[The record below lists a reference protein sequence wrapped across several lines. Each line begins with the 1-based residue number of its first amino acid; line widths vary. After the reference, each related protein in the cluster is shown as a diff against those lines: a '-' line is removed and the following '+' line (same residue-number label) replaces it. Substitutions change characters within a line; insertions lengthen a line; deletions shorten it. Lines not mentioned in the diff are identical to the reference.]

1 MPREKEAWA
10 LPNKAWRP
18 YLTDY
23 EPPIEREN
31 NSMPSARA
39 GRMSAAKLLDQNRIV
54 NHAAWTMWVQW
65 SRKNTEAEID
75 MNRRPFFI
83 LGLLLCLPAF
93 AAPQGDSGPPADIL
107 AVRNIEII
115 FHTAGSV
122 LPTKDLELMMSLYAD
137 DAVLTD
143 TAHDNKVYQGKE
155 QVRTYWANVSGPF
168 RPEHHWI
175 GYTPAMRIKSNVT
188 GNTGTLDFECL
199 WMNVDDNTIGA
210 HAFSSME
217 VARVKGHWLVKRIKV
232 GKVDKL

>member
-1 MPREKEAWA
+1 M
-10 LPNKAWRP
+10 
-18 YLTDY
+18 
-23 EPPIEREN
+23 
-31 NSMPSARA
+31 
-39 GRMSAAKLLDQNRIV
+39 
-54 NHAAWTMWVQW
+54 H
-65 SRKNTEAEID
+65 
-75 MNRRPFFI
+75 RRSVI
-83 LGLLLCLPAF
+83 MLGLLLCLPAF

-122 LPTKDLELMMSLYAD
+122 LPNKDLDLMMSLYAD
-137 DAVLTD
+137 DVVLTD

-188 GNTGTLDFECL
+188 GNT
-199 WMNVDDNTIGA
+199 IGA

-217 VARVKGHWLVKRIKV
+217 VERVKGHWLVKRIKV

>member
-1 MPREKEAWA
+1 MTGQGPLAIDLSAMKNDAVVADIVYVPLTTPLIAAARRRA
-10 LPNKAWRP
+10 L
-18 YLTDY
+18 
-23 EPPIEREN
+23 
-31 NSMPSARA
+31 RA
-39 GRMSAAKLLDQNRIV
+39 VGGLGMLLHQ
-54 NHAAWTMWVQW
+54 
-65 SRKNTEAEID
+65 
-75 MNRRPFFI
+75 
-83 LGLLLCLPAF
+83 
-93 AAPQGDSGPPADIL
+93 AAPGFERWFGAHPVVTEELRALVEADIL

-122 LPTKDLELMMSLYAD
+122 LPSKDLDLMMSLYAD
-137 DAVLTD
+137 DVVLTD

-175 GYTPAMRIKSNVT
+175 GYTPAMRIKANVT

>member
-1 MPREKEAWA
+1 
-10 LPNKAWRP
+10 
-18 YLTDY
+18 
-23 EPPIEREN
+23 
-31 NSMPSARA
+31 
-39 GRMSAAKLLDQNRIV
+39 
-54 NHAAWTMWVQW
+54 
-65 SRKNTEAEID
+65 
-75 MNRRPFFI
+75 MNRPLCII
-83 LGLLLCLPAF
+83 LGALLYLPVF
-93 AAPQGDSGPPADIL
+93 AASQGDNGPPADIL

-122 LPTKDLELMMSLYAD
+122 LPNKDLDLMMSLYAD

-155 QVRTYWANVSGPF
+155 QIRSYWANVSGPF

-175 GYTPAMRIKSNVT
+175 GYTPAMRSKSNVT

-217 VARVKGHWLVKRIKV
+217 LVRVKRQWLVKRIKV

>member
-1 MPREKEAWA
+1 
-10 LPNKAWRP
+10 
-18 YLTDY
+18 
-23 EPPIEREN
+23 
-31 NSMPSARA
+31 
-39 GRMSAAKLLDQNRIV
+39 
-54 NHAAWTMWVQW
+54 
-65 SRKNTEAEID
+65 
-75 MNRRPFFI
+75 MNRRPVI
-83 LGLLLCLPAF
+83 ALALLLCLPAF

-143 TAHDNKVYQGKE
+143 TAHDNKVYQGKD

-175 GYTPAMRIKSNVT
+175 GYTPAMRIKSKVT

-217 VARVKGHWLVKRIKV
+217 VARVGGRWLVKRIKV
-232 GKVDKL
+232 GKVEKL